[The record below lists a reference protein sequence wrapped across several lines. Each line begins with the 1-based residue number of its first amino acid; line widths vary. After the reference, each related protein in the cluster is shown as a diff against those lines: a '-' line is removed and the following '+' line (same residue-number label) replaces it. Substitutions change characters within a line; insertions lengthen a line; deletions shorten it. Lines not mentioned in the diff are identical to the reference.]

1 MTVGVPCIEEIR
13 RDLRAKHPTL
23 HPFRNPQGL
32 LEIAGAFVVRGAD
45 GSELDRFSIRIVVPR
60 GFPDDLPIVR
70 EVGGRIPWIAD
81 RHVEST
87 GQACVMIPEDRW
99 NSFPPGSSLLDF
111 IDVPV
116 ANYFLSQSYFEV
128 HGEWPLGEWQHGWD
142 GIFQYY
148 RRLIGTES
156 TITVYRFIYV
166 LSRQN
171 SKPHFECPCGSGKK
185 IKRCCQ
191 AKVEDLRGKIPW
203 RLAQQ
208 RLQALKVKVDTPYR
222 GAKLIR

>member
-1 MTVGVPCIEEIR
+1 MTLGDTHLEKLR
-13 RDLRAKHPTL
+13 RDLRASHPTL
-23 HPFRNPQGL
+23 HPFRNRQGL

-45 GSELDRFSIRIVVPR
+45 GRELDRFNISIVVPH

-81 RHVEST
+81 RHVELNGKS
-87 GQACVMIPEDRW
+87 CVMIPEDRW

-116 ANYFLSQSYFEV
+116 ANYFLGQSHFEV
-128 HGEWPLGEWQHGWD
+128 HGEWPLGEWKHGWD

-148 RRLIGTES
+148 KKLIGTES
-156 TITVYRFIYV
+156 AVTVYRFIYV

-171 SKPHFECPCGSGKK
+171 SKPHFECPCGSRKK

-191 AKVEDLRGKIPW
+191 PKIDDLRSKIPW
-203 RLAQQ
+203 RLARQ
-208 RLQALKVKVDTPYR
+208 RLQALKAEVDKQYR
-222 GAKLIR
+222 GTKLIG